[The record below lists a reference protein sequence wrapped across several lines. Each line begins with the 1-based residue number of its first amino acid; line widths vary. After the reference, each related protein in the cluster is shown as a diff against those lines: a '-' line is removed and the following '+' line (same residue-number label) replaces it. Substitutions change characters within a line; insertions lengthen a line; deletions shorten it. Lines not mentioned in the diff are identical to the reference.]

1 MQPERISRDD
11 VEQGDPS
18 DNKSRAFKTIEERL
32 GKRRRR
38 ASLGKLI
45 SYIIALI
52 GVILLMLWIKRAGM

>member
-11 VEQGDPS
+11 VEQDDPS
-18 DNKSRAFKTIEERL
+18 DSKSRAFKTIEERL
-32 GKRRRR
+32 EKRRRR